1 MEGVPK
7 IEVNFD
13 HALVVTLREVRYFL
27 NMRNPSI
34 NVPAVGLRV
43 GFASTLPTWSLI
55 YNVCILI

>member
-13 HALVVTLREVRYFL
+13 QKLVVALREVRYFI

-34 NVPAVGLRV
+34 EIPPVGLKV
-43 GFASTLPTWSLI
+43 NFASTLLQLGS
-55 YNVCILI
+55 